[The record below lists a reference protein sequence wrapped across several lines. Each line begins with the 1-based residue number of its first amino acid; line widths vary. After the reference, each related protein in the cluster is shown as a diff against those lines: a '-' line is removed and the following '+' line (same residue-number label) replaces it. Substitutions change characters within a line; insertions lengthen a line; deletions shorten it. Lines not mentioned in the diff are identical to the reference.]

1 VLVLAACIVNEE
13 RFRVVKEENSAQ
25 HIFPASVPDEL
36 RMASRIPHRN
46 AEMVIAPTHIVGDP
60 WLCPGKY
67 KNSRFTVATDLIL
80 DKC

>member
-1 VLVLAACIVNEE
+1 VLVLAARIVNEE
-13 RFRVVKEENSAQ
+13 RFRVMKEENSTQ

-36 RMASRIPHRN
+36 RMASRIPHCN

-67 KNSRFTVATDLIL
+67 KNSRFKVATNFIL